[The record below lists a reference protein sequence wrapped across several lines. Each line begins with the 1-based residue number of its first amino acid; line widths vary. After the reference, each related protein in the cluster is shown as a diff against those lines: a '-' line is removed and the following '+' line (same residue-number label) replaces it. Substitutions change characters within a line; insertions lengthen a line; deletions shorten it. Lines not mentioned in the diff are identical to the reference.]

1 MENNNEQQGN
11 EEDKTTSTT
20 EDNAN
25 RNDSQNNSPIE
36 RANIAAER
44 LEKATE
50 ERNKLL
56 DREEKFYATQK
67 LGGRSEGAAQEV
79 KKVEQTAV
87 EYKNEVLAGL
97 HNGN

>member
-1 MENNNEQQGN
+1 MKDNNEQQGN
-11 EEDKTTSTT
+11 EENKTASTT

-25 RNDSQNNSPIE
+25 RDDSQNNSPIE
-36 RANIAAER
+36 RANLAAER

-56 DREEKFYATQK
+56 DREEKFYANQK
-67 LGGRSEGAAQEV
+67 LGGRTEGAAQEAP
-79 KKVEQTAV
+79 KKEQTPQ
-87 EYKNEVLAGL
+87 EYKDEVLLGK